1 MRYRKIMP
9 RIWRDEKF
17 RQLQP
22 DDKLLALY
30 VLTAQSNRI
39 GLFYFSIGMAA
50 EDLGSSTQTIEER
63 LANVCKTF
71 GWGYDPPSKTVWIPS
86 WWTYNPPENQN
97 VMRGCL
103 QDLRDVPDTPFR
115 QSFATNHCGL
125 HGKALETFQ
134 QTFRERLANHPD
146 ITEYMFPIPQNIRL
160 ANHPET
166 FGKPSGS
173 NEIYVSDTTE
183 YTFPIPQNI
192 RLAFQEQEQEQEQE
206 QKNGFCAE
214 TETDPSPAPVA
225 IERSLLEFQCDGK
238 QPTWHL
244 TAEQVAEWSSLFP
257 SLDVL
262 AECRSAL
269 AWVSANPSRRKTTNG
284 MKRFLVAWLGRA
296 QNRGGTG
303 HHRDQTGQRDR
314 GAYTHPDDMYRD
326 AKW

>member
-1 MRYRKIMP
+1 MP

-17 RQLQP
+17 IQLQP

-39 GLFYFSIGMAA
+39 GLFRFSVGMAA
-50 EDLGSSTQTIEER
+50 EDLGFDTQTIEKR
-63 LANVCKTF
+63 LTNVCDTMW
-71 GWGYDPPSKTVWIPS
+71 WGYDPPSRTIWIPT
-86 WWTYNPPENQN
+86 WWVYNAPENPN
-97 VMRGCL
+97 VMTGCL
-103 QDLRDVPDTPFR
+103 QDLRDVPDTPLL
-115 QSFATNHCGL
+115 QLFARNHVGL
-125 HGKALETFQ
+125 RGGTLDTFVAHCD
-134 QTFRERLANHPD
+134 TLCSHPD
-146 ITEYMFPIPQNIRL
+146 KRSRYVPDSVSDRESDNVPE
-160 ANHPET
+160 NHPET
-166 FGKPSGS
+166 FGERSGS
-173 NEIYVSDTTE
+173 NETYVPDATKH
-183 YTFPIPQNI
+183 TFPIPRNE
-192 RLAFQEQEQEQEQE
+192 RMPNQEQEQEQEQE

-225 IERSLLEFQCDGK
+225 IERPLLEFQCDGK

-269 AWVSANPSRRKTTNG
+269 AWVSANPSRRKTANG
-284 MKRFLVAWLGRA
+284 MKRFLVGWFGRA
-296 QNRGGTG
+296 QNRGGNG